1 MISRPKIVL
10 DQLCDGLNV
19 LGFGSKMAE
28 YPDLFE
34 KLFVPN
40 SENRL
45 SATQVADLLQFPA
58 EMSEGDSSTYT
69 VCTKS

>member
-1 MISRPKIVL
+1 MRVIQGIIIHDLISRPKIVL
-10 DQLCDGLNV
+10 DQLRDGLNV
-19 LGFGSKMAE
+19 LGFGSEMAE

-45 SATQVADLLQFPA
+45 SATQVADLCSFQL
-58 EMSEGDSSTYT
+58 
-69 VCTKS
+69 K